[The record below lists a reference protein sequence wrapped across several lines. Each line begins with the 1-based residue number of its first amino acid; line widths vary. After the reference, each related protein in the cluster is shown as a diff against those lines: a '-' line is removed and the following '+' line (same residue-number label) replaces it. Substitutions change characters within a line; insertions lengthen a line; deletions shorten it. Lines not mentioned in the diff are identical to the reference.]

1 MASLRVLI
9 LLVLGGWFCAVAAAE
24 HDWPRLR
31 LCYELGGLPPYVH
44 SPGETAVE
52 EPGLIVELV
61 QQAAYQAKL
70 RLDLHQQPW
79 KRCMHE
85 VRQGD
90 SDGLFIAV
98 WQADRD
104 AWGRYPGRDPQRQ
117 SPVDANQRLWRVK
130 YSIIVRPGGA
140 LQWDGQR
147 FSGVRHGVGAPLGY
161 ATSQRLR
168 ELGVLAS
175 ESLAQTAALRL
186 VAAGRLDG
194 YVLEREI
201 ALELIERLQL
211 QEQLM
216 FLPQPLLETDWYL
229 PLSHQFY
236 STHPELAEGFWKA
249 VAEQRQLLGAD
260 LSRRYLR
267 QPPP

>member
-9 LLVLGGWFCAVAAAE
+9 LLVLGGLSCAVTAAE
-24 HDWPRLR
+24 EEWPRLR
-31 LCYELGGLPPYVH
+31 LCYELGGLPPYTH
-44 SPGETAVE
+44 SPAETAAE
-52 EPGLIVELV
+52 EPGLIIELI

-79 KRCMHE
+79 KRCVHE
-85 VRQGD
+85 VQQGH

-98 WQADRD
+98 WQPDRD
-104 AWGRYPGRDPQRQ
+104 TWGRYPGRDPQRQ
-117 SPVDANQRLWRVK
+117 SPVDANQRLWRVE
-130 YSIIVRPGGA
+130 YPIIVRPGGA

-175 ESLAQTAALRL
+175 ESLAQAAALRL

-236 STHPELAEGFWKA
+236 STHPELAEGFWRA
-249 VAEQRQLLGAD
+249 VAEQRQQLGAD

-267 QPPP
+267 QPAP